1 MKPVLFN
8 NFALSRLLLL
18 SAFTASSFMLTAP
31 VLALETS
38 PAITLGSQDFT
49 LDSDNKEHEKEKK

>member
-8 NFALSRLLLL
+8 NFALSRLLAYLVPLL
-18 SAFTASSFMLTAP
+18 LAALVLAAP

-49 LDSDNKEHEKEKK
+49 LD